1 MVIKFE
7 SFEGVMNI
15 PSEDFILHRSLM
27 DIPKCFKGGVAL
39 SIGFQPNPQSVLS
52 LESVDNAA

>member
-1 MVIKFE
+1 
-7 SFEGVMNI
+7 
-15 PSEDFILHRSLM
+15 M